1 MACFWNVCQ
10 ELCTR
15 LLCRRSYKSWLGVWA
30 KASMSSCCTWIKH
43 GKRSRWWAL
52 IVPKEY
58 DIKLMD
64 LPKMDFLNSIA
75 AVFPTWPIWPL
86 EVEEQLRLTVLEK
99 QLYFDKSYG
108 RDLRH
113 LTPRDNA
120 PCLLHSYGHA
130 LDSCPC
136 GCRGLFNPLRLLKD
150 GLRGFFIW
158 GAQLQDYRFL
168 HPAEAA
174 LLCTV
179 PPATTFPSPTRAGL
193 CLVGQCA
200 APLQAVWILAHV
212 QTFWNSPCFASPQM
226 ALGSYQTFLLRQ
238 AHGFF
243 QTTSNKFHITLQ
255 DDSEWKLIQST
266 L

>member
-1 MACFWNVCQ
+1 MTSSSWTCPRWTFSTPLQ
-10 ELCTR
+10 QSSRPGQFGR
-15 LLCRRSYKSWLGVWA
+15 LKLK
-30 KASMSSCCTWIKH
+30 SSCDSLSW
-43 GKRSRWWAL
+43 R
-52 IVPKEY
+52 
-58 DIKLMD
+58 
-64 LPKMDFLNSIA
+64 NSS
-75 AVFPTWPIWPL
+75 T
-86 EVEEQLRLTVLEK
+86 LT
-99 QLYFDKSYG
+99 KSYG